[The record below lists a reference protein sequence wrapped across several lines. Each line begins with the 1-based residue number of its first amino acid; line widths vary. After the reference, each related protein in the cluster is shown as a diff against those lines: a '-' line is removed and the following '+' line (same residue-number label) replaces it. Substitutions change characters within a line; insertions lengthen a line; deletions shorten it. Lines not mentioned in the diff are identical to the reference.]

1 MVEIVRKH
9 GVILLDDEDA
19 WVLDEY
25 WLAIDLSRRHRKIP
39 YRQVRAV
46 RRGQRKGPK
55 LNLGRLLMN
64 PPDGMEVDHIN
75 LDPLDNRRSNL
86 RVVTRSMNVANRRMA
101 NSNWYKGIRQVPGGL
116 GYHAR
121 IKVDG
126 VTYSTTGRP
135 SPELAALDF
144 NRMVIS
150 TWGRDM
156 HLNDVPC
163 MAIDPAPAQSN
174 CLFCNAPCYCCCVC
188 SDPPSA
194 GMQRL
199 FDTYPEPLA

>member
-1 MVEIVRKH
+1 MVEVARKH

-19 WVLDEY
+19 WVLDQY
-25 WLAIDLSRRHRKIP
+25 WLTVELTHSHRRMP
-39 YRQVRAV
+39 YRAAKAV
-46 RRGQRKGPK
+46 SRPPNKRFKVA
-55 LNLGRLLMN
+55 LGRILMN
-64 PPDGMEVDHIN
+64 PPADMEVDHIN

-86 RVVTRSMNVANRRMA
+86 RVVTRAMNTANRRMSNA
-101 NSNWYKGIRQVPGGL
+101 NWYKGIRQVPGGI

-126 VTYSTTGRP
+126 ITYSTTGRP

-144 NRMVIS
+144 NRMVIVA
-150 TWGRDM
+150 WGRDM
-156 HLNDVPC
+156 HLNDVTC
-163 MAIDPAPAQSN
+163 LSLDPIPAQSN

-199 FDTYPEPLA
+199 FDTYPQPLA